1 MYDKWVTN
9 VNAISNSG
17 FVLKIQYSVN
27 KSGYKNE
34 IDDMSKKLLDTSG
47 FVKIKNRL

>member
-1 MYDKWVTN
+1 MYDKLVTN

-17 FVLKIQYSVN
+17 FVLKIQYSAN

-34 IDDMSKKLLDTSG
+34 IMIWAKNCLILVDLL
-47 FVKIKNRL
+47 K